1 MALKTRTIKVNKDKS
16 LSKIQYGKKDIWWF
30 FQWLKVCV
38 DLQGTSLE
46 FNQANK
52 NRRKSSIKH
61 KIKINGWND
70 IDLKEIKSIKHHLK
84 MTDKEMFNYLNKM
97 FNKYIHLFGDFT
109 IKYIKSSKDLVQDD
123 NYFTVQIPIS
133 KNRAEIDIEL
143 DKLKQIHKIPK
154 SEKSRAVTFYRP
166 IKHKEMSTLYKV
178 WLRKNKDFLWQGKSK
193 RLNNSEIA
201 KNMRLLHSHGI
212 TRDPDLMDSEPHGPW
227 FYEQI
232 GLGFNYRMTDIQ
244 AALGLSQLKRLDT
257 FVSQRHKLA
266 KRYLKKL
273 SELPLFLPHIIG
285 ESYSSF
291 HLFVV
296 RLNLSK
302 IAISQKQVFEF
313 LRHNGIGVNLH
324 YIPVHTQPF
333 YKRMGYKLGD
343 YPNAEQ
349 YYREAITLPIYP
361 SLTNKQQDYII
372 STLRLS
378 LTKDTI
384 KL

>member
-201 KNMRLLHSHGI
+201 K
-212 TRDPDLMDSEPHGPW
+212 
-227 FYEQI
+227 
-232 GLGFNYRMTDIQ
+232 
-244 AALGLSQLKRLDT
+244 
-257 FVSQRHKLA
+257 
-266 KRYLKKL
+266 
-273 SELPLFLPHIIG
+273 
-285 ESYSSF
+285 
-291 HLFVV
+291 
-296 RLNLSK
+296 
-302 IAISQKQVFEF
+302 QV
-313 LRHNGIGVNLH
+313 
-324 YIPVHTQPF
+324 
-333 YKRMGYKLGD
+333 GYKGFRQVQLA
-343 YPNAEQ
+343 YVSAKNLIVNISNEVFPKN
-349 YYREAITLPIYP
+349 TL
-361 SLTNKQQDYII
+361 
-372 STLRLS
+372 
-378 LTKDTI
+378 
-384 KL
+384 

>member
-1 MALKTRTIKVNKDKS
+1 MTLKNRTIKVNKDKS
-16 LSKIQYGKKDIWWF
+16 LSKIHYGKKDIWWF

-52 NRRKSSIKH
+52 NRRKSSTKH

-133 KNRAEIDIEL
+133 KNRAEIDVEL

-201 KNMRLLHSHGI
+201 K
-212 TRDPDLMDSEPHGPW
+212 
-227 FYEQI
+227 
-232 GLGFNYRMTDIQ
+232 
-244 AALGLSQLKRLDT
+244 
-257 FVSQRHKLA
+257 
-266 KRYLKKL
+266 
-273 SELPLFLPHIIG
+273 
-285 ESYSSF
+285 
-291 HLFVV
+291 
-296 RLNLSK
+296 
-302 IAISQKQVFEF
+302 QV
-313 LRHNGIGVNLH
+313 
-324 YIPVHTQPF
+324 
-333 YKRMGYKLGD
+333 GYKGFRQVQLA
-343 YPNAEQ
+343 YVSAKNLIVNISNEVFPKN
-349 YYREAITLPIYP
+349 TL
-361 SLTNKQQDYII
+361 
-372 STLRLS
+372 
-378 LTKDTI
+378 
-384 KL
+384 